1 MQSKCIESPQP
12 NDNNHNDSGGGWGWW
27 KLLSTKM
34 LTHLLSFFSWLADSQ
49 ENHTEDGQVKMVGGI
64 PLAIFPSSFL
74 TEKKRE
80 RQIFAIY
87 LRAIS

>member
-1 MQSKCIESPQP
+1 
-12 NDNNHNDSGGGWGWW
+12 
-27 KLLSTKM
+27 
-34 LTHLLSFFSWLADSQ
+34 LLSFFSWLADSQ

-64 PLAIFPSSFL
+64 SLAIFPSSFL